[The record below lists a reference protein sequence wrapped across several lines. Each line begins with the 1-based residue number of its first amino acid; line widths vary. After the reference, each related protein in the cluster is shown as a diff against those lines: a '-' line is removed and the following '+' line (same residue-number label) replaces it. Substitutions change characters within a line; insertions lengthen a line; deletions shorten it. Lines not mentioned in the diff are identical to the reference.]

1 MPTTTVFYHQSP
13 HHGDRYILSLALNFD
28 VEEDVYQIAL
38 TYPYSF
44 SKLQFY
50 LDLVEGNFPSIIHRE
65 IIGYSIVITVN
76 RILHYFY
83 REDEMAC
90 SLLILAKAS
99 CWFINDNQ
107 PNIRSC
113 RYGGDESCRKENRF
127 HYLPISSGRV
137 SRLYI
142 LSRYTKK
149 KTKGVL
155 YYPYCIINI
164 YLLNL

>member
-76 RILHYFY
+76 RILHCFY
-83 REDEMAC
+83 REDEMVC

-99 CWFINDNQ
+99 C
-107 PNIRSC
+107 
-113 RYGGDESCRKENRF
+113 
-127 HYLPISSGRV
+127 
-137 SRLYI
+137 
-142 LSRYTKK
+142 
-149 KTKGVL
+149 
-155 YYPYCIINI
+155 
-164 YLLNL
+164 